1 MPPSNP
7 LELRVGL
14 IGFGTVGSAFA
25 RVLAERSADLARR
38 YGLRLALDQVA
49 VARPDVARSGAGAA
63 RVHGDPSRLAADP
76 DLDIVVEATG
86 ALAAAAWLRSAHGR
100 GATVV
105 TANKQALVGDP
116 LLLEALA
123 RHDPRLLCEAAAGGA
138 VPVVRALRESLAAD
152 RVRELRGVLNGTTT
166 FVLSRLA
173 EGGSLAAAVAEAQ
186 RKGYAEADPSYDL
199 EGRDAAAK
207 LAILSTLAWGE
218 PIGLDR
224 IAIRGLEEDVEH
236 TVRAARQGGRRVRLV
251 ARAREIPA
259 PAAGSTTG
267 ASTPT
272 ALEATVAA
280 ETLEATDPLA
290 ATDGVENVV
299 EVEAAL
305 AGRLLWRGA
314 GAGGRATASALLAD
328 TLAAARAIAAE
339 RSARPEEAVR

>member
-105 TANKQALVGDP
+105 TANKQALVSDP

-267 ASTPT
+267 A
-272 ALEATVAA
+272 TVAA